1 MTFLEAG
8 GGKRGEQPHGD
19 DREALGSGMEQNADA
34 TLSLETF
41 QKEPDTSIF
50 SRRKI
55 DKRRFGAQPRLYFP
69 MMKTGEEKT
78 SLELSSWKRNMF
90 QTINV
95 FVLARRSGS
104 TRCPNQCQG
113 PMKNICPGSSHS
125 EALSNIYLSSLFPK
139 SILC

>member
-1 MTFLEAG
+1 
-8 GGKRGEQPHGD
+8 
-19 DREALGSGMEQNADA
+19 MEQKAEA

-41 QKEPDTSIF
+41 QKEPNTSIF

-55 DKRRFGAQPRLYFP
+55 DKRRFSAQPDFAFSV
-69 MMKTGEEKT
+69 MKTEEKNLPGVVK
-78 SLELSSWKRNMF
+78 LEKEYVSNH
-90 QTINV
+90 
-95 FVLARRSGS
+95 
-104 TRCPNQCQG
+104 QCFGFGEKTQFDQVSK